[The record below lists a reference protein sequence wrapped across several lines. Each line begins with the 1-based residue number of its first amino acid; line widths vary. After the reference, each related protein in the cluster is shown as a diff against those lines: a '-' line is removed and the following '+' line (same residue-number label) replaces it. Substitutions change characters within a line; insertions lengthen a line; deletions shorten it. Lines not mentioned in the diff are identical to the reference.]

1 MSHDGLALLAGE
13 KHWKYHSRRKTVC
26 QETGTRAPIQGAC
39 VGKKWSAYEQS
50 RARGAD
56 SPGKKP
62 AIMAV
67 APAIVVS
74 AFRPGDHVN
83 LQQVDNALCDM
94 MDVAP

>member
-1 MSHDGLALLAGE
+1 
-13 KHWKYHSRRKTVC
+13 
-26 QETGTRAPIQGAC
+26 
-39 VGKKWSAYEQS
+39 
-50 RARGAD
+50 
-56 SPGKKP
+56 
-62 AIMAV
+62 MAV